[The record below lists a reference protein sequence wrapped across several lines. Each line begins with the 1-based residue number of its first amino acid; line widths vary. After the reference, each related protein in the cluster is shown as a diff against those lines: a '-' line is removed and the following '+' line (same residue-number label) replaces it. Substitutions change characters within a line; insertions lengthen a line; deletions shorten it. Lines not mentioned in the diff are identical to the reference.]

1 METMIQITAGNG
13 PAECTKVVAQVLK
26 KFLDEARN
34 EGIEVTVIE
43 KENGEENG
51 TVASVL
57 LFLEG
62 KDARHFCKSWVG
74 TVQWTGKSKYRKHH
88 KRKNWYIGIF
98 EIEKTDAEEV
108 SEKDIKYQAC
118 RSSGAG
124 GQHVNKV
131 SSAVRATHI
140 PTGISVQAMDS
151 RSQHRNKELARMR
164 LFRKLEE
171 EKRKQYRK
179 QFTQL
184 RDNGLRVER
193 GSPVRVFTG
202 SDFKEQKTN
211 KSYKKQRQQLK
222 NKLRNDIDS

>member
-1 METMIQITAGNG
+1 METVIQITAGNG

-26 KFLDEARN
+26 TFLEEARS
-34 EGIEVTVIE
+34 EALEATVIY
-43 KENGEENG
+43 KEDGAENG
-51 TVASVL
+51 TVASVCVVL
-57 LFLEG
+57 KGDTVRQFA
-62 KDARHFCKSWVG
+62 DRWIG
-74 TVQWTGKSKYRKHH
+74 TVQWIGKSNYRKHH

-98 EIEKTDAEEV
+98 EIEKPAETAID
-108 SEKDIKYQAC
+108 EKDISYQAC

-131 SSAVRATHI
+131 SSAVRATHL

-151 RSQHRNKELARMR
+151 RSQHRNKELARTR
-164 LFRKLEE
+164 LLSRLEE

-179 QFTQL
+179 QYEAQRYNSF
-184 RDNGLRVER
+184 RVER

-202 SDFKEQKTN
+202 SDFKERRTD

-222 NKLRNDIDS
+222 NKWKNDIDS

>member
-1 METMIQITAGNG
+1 MKTMILITAGDG

-62 KDARHFCKSWVG
+62 KDVRHFCKSWVG
-74 TVQWTGKSKYRKHH
+74 TVQWTGKSQYRKHH

-98 EIEKTDAEEV
+98 EIEKTDTEEV

-171 EKRKQYRK
+171 EKQEQYRK
-179 QFTQL
+179 QFAQL
-184 RDNGLRVER
+184 RDKGFRIER
-193 GSPVRVFTG
+193 GSPVRIFTG
-202 SDFKEQKTN
+202 SDFKEQKTD